1 MRYLCLQSPVLST
14 PPMKKLIVVL
24 GAHRS
29 GTSLCAAALECLGA
43 QLGLDSQYRNEENEK
58 GFFEHPDI
66 VQFNDRLLSFL
77 GGSWDNPLF
86 YGPTALAQ
94 ADLDPWRD
102 EALALFESIYAG
114 FSVAA
119 VKDPRMCQLL
129 GFWIPVF
136 EASGYEREN
145 LFLVHIYRNPA
156 EVALS
161 QQRRALSNPAFYE
174 LGRNIVEGASLW
186 LSLTAQS
193 LDQSRTLNNHFLSY
207 SELLADPRRTIEQ
220 LASFVHIRP
229 ESLRVQAF
237 CEDFVDPSLHR
248 SACASASSALLAE
261 HYPQLLEFDRARQ
274 KLEKNSSDQEE
285 RIEAILAIFHRPD
298 TQRALVSSTVPALS
312 RLSAGCRESR
322 LAMARGEELRK
333 DLRQQLDEHRANNRE
348 IVEEYGSVITGLRD
362 EKTALQERLSAQD
375 TQIAELLRLNNDI
388 RNQAAARDEELAR
401 MRRSVSWRLTGPLRR
416 IRRSQIASRDFMSG
430 KWGRFRVKSI
440 LIYHRMSL
448 QHPKLAW
455 SLRRTLRPF
464 FRVMNRLLLSGPI
477 VTPERDAN
485 ILLAPMLYQQYEQG
499 SDFTPLVTVI
509 VPNYNHAPYLELRLN
524 SIFSQTYQN
533 IEVILLDDAS
543 TDGSEAVL
551 GKFHQRYPDKS
562 RLLLNESNSGGVFHQ
577 WEKGLRLAQGEI
589 IWIAE
594 SDDWCSEN
602 FLETLVQFFENEA
615 VQLAH
620 CRTVFTDDSGREE
633 IWSINEYLHDLD
645 RERWNHTIVETGHR
659 IVAEA
664 FAIKNI
670 IPNVSSAIFRNPRE
684 LEILKDSE
692 WKRMQT
698 CGDWLLYLHLIRGG
712 MLAYSPA
719 ACSYYRMHDDNTSV
733 KSYADDR
740 FYIEHEIVARTAR
753 QYFRVDDE
761 VLLKQKRNLAAHWR
775 ENRASYTDEA
785 FDACYSLDRIRE
797 SRSPPA
803 PNLLMASY
811 AFTVGGG
818 ETFPIQLANVMKAAG
833 YNVTYLDCAREPR
846 NEGIRQNLRPD
857 IPIVS
862 DFSQLERIVTDFGID
877 IIHSHHAWVDS
888 TILDILPES
897 APCKTVVTLHGMYET
912 INDYDLRS
920 ILPRLV
926 KRSARLIYVAEKN
939 LTALRDHK
947 LIDKASL
954 VRIDNALCPD
964 TFDSVD
970 RASLGI
976 PEDAFVL
983 SLVSRALADKGWDE
997 AIASVTLARELSGH
1011 DIHLLLVGDGP
1022 EHERLLQQELPGFV
1036 HLEGFK
1042 RNVRGYFAVA
1052 DAGYLPSKFKG
1063 ESFPLVIIECL
1074 QSGRPFLSSNL
1085 GEVAYMLDGPDGM
1098 AGILVDL
1105 NGDCLDIEQLARE
1118 IARLATDAEFYQG
1131 LLSRVPAA
1139 ARKFDPAVLTE
1150 KYDAVY
1156 RDVMAEREA

>member
-1 MRYLCLQSPVLST
+1 
-14 PPMKKLIVVL
+14 MKKLIVVL

-29 GTSLCAAALECLGA
+29 GTSLCAAAVECLGA
-43 QLGLDSQYRNEENEK
+43 RLGLDSRYRNEENEK
-58 GFFEHPDI
+58 GFFEHPEI
-66 VQFNDRLLSFL
+66 VGFNDRLLSFL

-86 YGPTALAQ
+86 DGPSALAQ
-94 ADLDPWRD
+94 ADLQPWRK
-102 EALALFESIYAG
+102 EAEALFESIYRDIP
-114 FSVAA
+114 VAA

-129 GFWIPVF
+129 GFWLPVF
-136 EASGYEREN
+136 EACGYERAD
-145 LFLVHIYRNPA
+145 LFLVHIFRNPV

-161 QQRRALSNPAFYE
+161 QQSRALGNPAFYE
-174 LGRNIVEGASLW
+174 LGRNIAEGASLW

-193 LDQSRTLNNHFLSY
+193 LAQSRGLNNYFLSY
-207 SELLADPRRTIEQ
+207 HDLLADPERTIEQ
-220 LASFVHIRP
+220 LASFLQVEP
-229 ESLRVQAF
+229 ESRQVRAF

-248 SACASASSALLAE
+248 SVCEPASAALLAE
-261 HYPQLLEFDRARQ
+261 QYPQLLEFDRALR
-274 KLEKNSSDQEE
+274 KLEINGLDVEGE
-285 RIEAILAIFHRPD
+285 IAAVLAIFHRPD
-298 TQRALVSSTVPALS
+298 TQRMVIAASVPALS
-312 RLSAGCRESR
+312 RLSEGCRASR
-322 LAMARGEELRK
+322 LAMARSEELQK
-333 DLRQQLDEHRANNRE
+333 DLQQRLDEHRVNNRE
-348 IVEEYGSVITGLRD
+348 IVDEYSSLTAELTREV
-362 EKTALQERLSAQD
+362 TALQQRLADQCAAADRLQARLSEQD
-375 TQIAELLRLNNDI
+375 TRIAQLQQLNNDV
-388 RNQAAARDEELAR
+388 RNRVAARDEELAG
-401 MRRSVSWRLTGPLRR
+401 MRKSVSWRLTRPLRW
-416 IRRSQIASRDFMSG
+416 IRRSQIQGREFLSG
-430 KWGRFRVKSI
+430 KWVRFRVRSI

-448 QHPKLAW
+448 QHPRLAW
-455 SLRRTLRPF
+455 ILRRTLRPF
-464 FRVMNRLLLSGPI
+464 FRFMNRLLVTGPI
-477 VTPERDAN
+477 VTPERDTN
-485 ILLAPMLYQQYEQG
+485 ILLAPMLYQQYERG
-499 SDFTPLVTVI
+499 GDFAPLVSVI
-509 VPNYNHAPYLELRLN
+509 VPNYNHAPFLELRLN

-551 GKFHQRYPDKS
+551 GRFHQRYPEKS
-562 RLLLNESNSGGVFHQ
+562 RLILNESNSGGVFHQ
-577 WEKGLRLAQGEI
+577 WEKGLQLARGEI

-645 RERWNHTIVETGHR
+645 RERWNHTILETGHR

-670 IPNVSSAIFRNPRE
+670 IPNVSSAIFRNPRQ
-684 LEILKDSE
+684 LEILKDPE
-692 WKRMQT
+692 WKRMRT

-719 ACSYYRMHDDNTSV
+719 ACSYYRMHGDNTSV
-733 KSYADDR
+733 KSYADDQ
-740 FYIEHEIVARTAR
+740 FYIEHEMVARAAR
-753 QYFRVDDE
+753 QYFRVDDD
-761 VLLKQKRNLAAHWR
+761 VFLRQKRILAAHWR
-775 ENRASYTDEA
+775 ENRESYTDAA
-785 FDACYSLDRIRE
+785 FDACYSLDRIRQ

-888 TILDILPES
+888 TILDVLPERT
-897 APCKTVVTLHGMYET
+897 PCSTVVTLHGMYET
-912 INDYDLRS
+912 INDYDLRT

-954 VRIDNALCPD
+954 VRIDNALSPD
-964 TFDSVD
+964 AFDEVD

-976 PEDAFVL
+976 PAESFVL
-983 SLVSRALADKGWDE
+983 SLVSRALADKGWEE
-997 AIASVTLARELSGH
+997 AIASVRLAREMSGH

-1022 EHERLLQQELPGFV
+1022 EYERLLEEELPEYV
-1036 HLEGFK
+1036 HLQGFQ
-1042 RNVRGYFAVA
+1042 RNVRGYFAMA
-1052 DAGYLPSKFKG
+1052 DVGYLPSRFKG

-1074 QSGRPFLSSNL
+1074 QSGRPFLASNL
-1085 GEVAYMLDGPDGM
+1085 GEVACMLDGTEGM

-1105 NGDCLDIEQLARE
+1105 NGDCLQIEQLARE
-1118 IARLATDAEFYQG
+1118 ISRLASDAEFYQ
-1131 LLSRVPAA
+1131 LLRSRVPAA
-1139 ARKFDPAVLTE
+1139 ARKFDPGVLTE
-1150 KYDAVY
+1150 KYDTVY
-1156 RDVMAEREA
+1156 RDVMTENRA

>member
-1 MRYLCLQSPVLST
+1 VE
-14 PPMKKLIVVL
+14 I
-24 GAHRS
+24 
-29 GTSLCAAALECLGA
+29 AALQKRSA
-43 QLGLDSQYRNEENEK
+43 DQQANA
-58 GFFEHPDI
+58 
-66 VQFNDRLLSFL
+66 DRLQ
-77 GGSWDNPLF
+77 N
-86 YGPTALAQ
+86 
-94 ADLDPWRD
+94 
-102 EALALFESIYAG
+102 
-114 FSVAA
+114 
-119 VKDPRMCQLL
+119 
-129 GFWIPVF
+129 
-136 EASGYEREN
+136 
-145 LFLVHIYRNPA
+145 
-156 EVALS
+156 
-161 QQRRALSNPAFYE
+161 
-174 LGRNIVEGASLW
+174 
-186 LSLTAQS
+186 
-193 LDQSRTLNNHFLSY
+193 
-207 SELLADPRRTIEQ
+207 
-220 LASFVHIRP
+220 
-229 ESLRVQAF
+229 
-237 CEDFVDPSLHR
+237 
-248 SACASASSALLAE
+248 
-261 HYPQLLEFDRARQ
+261 
-274 KLEKNSSDQEE
+274 
-285 RIEAILAIFHRPD
+285 
-298 TQRALVSSTVPALS
+298 
-312 RLSAGCRESR
+312 
-322 LAMARGEELRK
+322 
-333 DLRQQLDEHRANNRE
+333 
-348 IVEEYGSVITGLRD
+348 
-362 EKTALQERLSAQD
+362 RLSAQEA
-375 TQIAELLRLNNDI
+375 QVAELLQLNNDI
-388 RNQAAARDEELAR
+388 RSQGTARDEELAR
-401 MRRSVSWRLTGPLRR
+401 MRKSLSWRVTRPLRW
-416 IRRSQIASRDFMSG
+416 IRRSQIAGRELVSG
-430 KWGRFRVKSI
+430 KWVRFRVKAI

-455 SLRRTLRPF
+455 ILRRTLRPF
-464 FRVMNRLLLSGPI
+464 FRVMNRLLVTGPI

-485 ILLAPMLYQQYEQG
+485 ILLAPMLYQQYERG
-499 SDFTPLVTVI
+499 AGFTPLVSVI

-533 IEVILLDDAS
+533 IEVIMLDDAS
-543 TDGSEAVL
+543 TDGSDAIL
-551 GKFHQRYPDKS
+551 GKFYRRYPDKS
-562 RLLLNESNSGGVFHQ
+562 RLILNESNSGGVFHQ
-577 WEKGLRLAQGEI
+577 WEKGLQLAQGEI

-645 RERWNHTIVETGHR
+645 KERWNHTIVETGHK
-659 IVAEA
+659 IVPEA
-664 FAIKNI
+664 FALKNI
-670 IPNVSSAIFRNPRE
+670 IPNVSSAIFRNPRH
-684 LEILKDSE
+684 LEILKDPE
-692 WKRMQT
+692 WKQMQT

-719 ACSYYRMHDDNTSV
+719 ARSYYRLHGDNTSV
-733 KSYADDR
+733 KSYAEDR
-740 FYIEHEIVARTAR
+740 FYIEHEIVARAAR
-753 QYFRVDDE
+753 QYFRVDDDIF
-761 VLLKQKRNLAAHWR
+761 LRQKRNLAAHWR

-785 FDACYSLDRIRE
+785 FDACYSVARITE
-797 SRSPPA
+797 SRLPPA

-846 NEGIRQNLRPD
+846 NQGIRKNLRPD

-862 DFSQLERIVTDFGID
+862 DFSQLERIVTDFGND

-888 TILDILPES
+888 TILDVLPES
-897 APCKTVVTLHGMYET
+897 TPCKTVVTLHGMYET

-954 VRIDNALCPD
+954 VRIDNALSPD
-964 TFDSVD
+964 AFDEVD

-976 PEDAFVL
+976 PQEAFVL
-983 SLVSRALADKGWDE
+983 SLVSRALADKGWEE
-997 AIASVTLARELSGH
+997 AIASVSRAREMSGR

-1022 EHERLLQQELPGFV
+1022 EYERLLLEELPEFI

-1052 DAGYLPSKFKG
+1052 DAGYLPSRFKG

-1074 QSGRPFLSSNL
+1074 QSGRPFVSSNL
-1085 GEVAYMLDGPDGM
+1085 GEVAYMLDGPEGM

-1105 NGDCLDIEQLARE
+1105 DGDCLDIEQLARE
-1118 IARLATDAEFYQG
+1118 ISRLATDAELYQK

-1156 RDVMAEREA
+1156 RGVMAGRGA